1 MKLLKES
8 VPHIE
13 KRDIIEDK
21 IEEQAKLIKESRR
34 PLPKILQEVNTL
46 QTQIDAIKKGQEQ
59 RTDTLTSFDNQ
70 LNKISDKRKQDWDA
84 KDKLRKQKDELNDEY
99 YGALI
104 NYSKYQYLLSDIK
117 WMTDMQ
123 KMLKDKAAQKQK
135 YEDEKR
141 ARKEKYE
148 REKEERK
155 KREEEAAQR
164 AAERKEKL
172 AANKK
177 AMEEGLRQA
186 EIDTLAK
193 IQAGIDDNDVGSN
206 PMFGVLEQI
215 AFLEKLCNRKLASPA
230 DEET

>member
-13 KRDIIEDK
+13 KRDTIEDR
-21 IEEQAKLIKESRR
+21 IDEQAKHIKESRR

-46 QTQIDAIKKGQEQ
+46 QAQIDAIKKGQEQ

-155 KREEEAAQR
+155 KREEEAA
-164 AAERKEKL
+164 
-172 AANKK
+172 
-177 AMEEGLRQA
+177 
-186 EIDTLAK
+186 
-193 IQAGIDDNDVGSN
+193 
-206 PMFGVLEQI
+206 
-215 AFLEKLCNRKLASPA
+215 
-230 DEET
+230 